1 MASSQPSHGEPPRD
15 LPPNIVE
22 VVESHLRA
30 SAYPSLRNVCCV
42 VEDGTLILRG
52 YVATY
57 FLKQAAQELANHADG
72 VNAVDNQIEVY
83 FSGWSTEIAR
93 DETEET

>member
-1 MASSQPSHGEPPRD
+1 MSLSQPSNTP
-15 LPPNIVE
+15 LPSSIVE
-22 VVESHLRA
+22 VVESRLRQPL
-30 SAYPSLRNVCCV
+30 SSLRNICCV
-42 VEDGTLILRG
+42 FEGGTLILRG

-57 FLKQAAQELANHADG
+57 FLKQAAQEIAKHIDG
-72 VNAVDNQIEVY
+72 VNSVENQIEVY